1 MYAYLDESEFSY
13 KDKTYIAYGILITEK
28 PIEVSLISNALVELA
43 NYQNTLSTSA
53 PTYKTN
59 RKTLNN
65 KFFHACKDSSDAHSC
80 ICKTLIQIDG
90 EFHIDCVEKGKN
102 SLNNQAIET
111 AFEILMRNGDAKMFF
126 EERPNLNEEIIDSL
140 YIDFEKQLP
149 DILTWNLYYP
159 HYCAHPYRKVVKKD
173 NPGCQIIDFII
184 WAYQKHINDKN
195 SVWYN
200 YINENCLKRSRI
212 NTSSSDFD
220 NDNIQ
225 KFFISKQINNGLNND
240 YIVNKY
246 YETYKS
252 ESFLDLFKHEEITYI
267 FIEKVIYTIIQTL
280 EILRRKLD
288 KNKKDYFEQQIIY
301 AIDNKRKIQAQNL
314 LFVFLKA
321 FDSYKLYDLYKTE
334 DDIKMLFVAR
344 KIIAQA
350 VQLKDDYGK
359 KIRTLIDE
367 VFKSLG
373 YKLP

>member
-80 ICKTLIQIDG
+80 ICQTLIQIDG

-184 WAYQKHINDKN
+184 WAYQKHINDK
-195 SVWYN
+195 
-200 YINENCLKRSRI
+200 R
-212 NTSSSDFD
+212 
-220 NDNIQ
+220 
-225 KFFISKQINNGLNND
+225 
-240 YIVNKY
+240 
-246 YETYKS
+246 
-252 ESFLDLFKHEEITYI
+252 
-267 FIEKVIYTIIQTL
+267 
-280 EILRRKLD
+280 
-288 KNKKDYFEQQIIY
+288 
-301 AIDNKRKIQAQNL
+301 
-314 LFVFLKA
+314 
-321 FDSYKLYDLYKTE
+321 
-334 DDIKMLFVAR
+334 
-344 KIIAQA
+344 
-350 VQLKDDYGK
+350 
-359 KIRTLIDE
+359 
-367 VFKSLG
+367 
-373 YKLP
+373 

>member
-80 ICKTLIQIDG
+80 ICQTLIQIDG

-212 NTSSSDFD
+212 KTSSSDFD

-280 EILRRKLD
+280 EILIRKLD

-321 FDSYKLYDLYKTE
+321 FDSYKLYDLYKNE